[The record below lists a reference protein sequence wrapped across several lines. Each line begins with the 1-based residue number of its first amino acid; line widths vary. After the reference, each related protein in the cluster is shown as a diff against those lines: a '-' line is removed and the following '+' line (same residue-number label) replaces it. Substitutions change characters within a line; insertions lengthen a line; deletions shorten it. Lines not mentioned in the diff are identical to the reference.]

1 MKEKRL
7 TKEFTKGLLRENPVL
22 RLVLGLCPAL
32 AISVELTA
40 ALGMGLATASVL
52 LCSNVIISALRRA
65 IPNKVRIPAYIT
77 LIAGLV
83 GLVQLLVKAWAPQID
98 QALGIYLPL
107 IAVNCII
114 LGRADGFANRNGMF
128 ASALDGLGMGAGFT
142 GALVLLAF
150 VREFFGGGSIAGVQL
165 LNNPAAILILPPGGF
180 FVFAC
185 LIALANH
192 LQGRSAEKAHGCGA
206 CSAKCEGGC
215 VS

>member
-1 MKEKRL
+1 MKQL
-7 TKEFTKGLLRENPVL
+7 TPEFTKGLLRENPVL
-22 RLVLGLCPAL
+22 RLVLGTCPAL
-32 AISVELTA
+32 AVSTQLTS
-40 ALGMGLATASVL
+40 ALGMGLATAAVL

-65 IPNKVRIPAYIT
+65 IPDKVRIPAYIT

-83 GLVQLLVKAWAPQID
+83 GLVQLVVRAWAPQID

-114 LGRADGFANRNGMF
+114 LGRADGFANRNGVLV
-128 ASALDGLGMGAGFT
+128 SALDGLGMGAGFT
-142 GALVLLAF
+142 GALALLAF
-150 VREFFGGGSIAGVQL
+150 VRELLGGGSVAGVRL

-180 FVFAC
+180 FVYAC
-185 LIALANH
+185 MIALANH
-192 LQGRSAEKAHGCGA
+192 LQGRQAEKAHGCGA